1 MFRPAAKPERYL
13 LATRH
18 LLDTKF
24 PMNKMSKIDN
34 PVAEAASDYRGQT
47 LEIME
52 LVGNKWT
59 LLLTYHLGER
69 ALRFSD
75 LKRLAN
81 PISSKMLTQTLRE
94 LERFGM
100 INRSVLSTTPPSV
113 EYELTELGRTFLSA
127 AGVICAWTRDNSDA
141 LDAARKRFEK
151 AAKS

>member
-1 MFRPAAKPERYL
+1 MTKM
-13 LATRH
+13 TR
-18 LLDTKF
+18 
-24 PMNKMSKIDN
+24 IDN
-34 PVAEAASDYRGQT
+34 PAAQAAASDYRGQT

-100 INRSVLSTTPPSV
+100 INRRVLSTTPPSV

-141 LDAARKRFEK
+141 LEAARKRYERAEK
-151 AAKS
+151 S

>member
-1 MFRPAAKPERYL
+1 
-13 LATRH
+13 
-18 LLDTKF
+18 
-24 PMNKMSKIDN
+24 MNKMTRIDRLDN
-34 PVAEAASDYRGQT
+34 PLAAGAGDYRGQT

-127 AGVICAWTRDNSDA
+127 AGVICAWTRDNSAA
-141 LDAARKRFEK
+141 LEAARKRFEK

>member
-1 MFRPAAKPERYL
+1 
-13 LATRH
+13 
-18 LLDTKF
+18 
-24 PMNKMSKIDN
+24 MNKMTKIDN
-34 PVAEAASDYRGQT
+34 PIATATSNYRGQT

-59 LLLTYHLGER
+59 LLLTYRLGER

-75 LKRLAN
+75 LKRLAH

-100 INRSVLSTTPPSV
+100 INRSVISTTPPSV

-127 AGVICAWTRDNSDA
+127 ASVICAWTRDNSEA
-141 LDAARKRFEK
+141 LEAARKRYEA
-151 AAKS
+151 AAKH